1 MAKKIFQK
9 AKEMQQKLSRV
20 EKELGTLEVTGSAGG
35 GAVVAT
41 MDGTQRL
48 QKIVISPEV
57 MNPEEAEILED
68 LVLIAVNEAIE
79 KLQRF
84 TSERLAQITGGLQ
97 GV

>member
-1 MAKKIFQK
+1 MTKKIFQK
-9 AKEMQQKLSRV
+9 AKKMQQKLSSV
-20 EKELGTLEVTGSAGG
+20 EKELGALEVTGSAGG

>member
-1 MAKKIFQK
+1 MTKKVFREARK
-9 AKEMQQKLSRV
+9 MQQKLSRV
-20 EKELGTLEVTGSAGG
+20 EEELGTLEVTGSAGG

-48 QKIVISPEV
+48 QKIVISPELV
-57 MNPEEAEILED
+57 NPEETEILED